1 MSTTTQI
8 TNKWNVDAQITYS
21 IIAFMYYRI
30 KCLHCY
36 CMSFITISDLLK
48 SGSNKNVIMWCFIV
62 ANVPKNKLYTQAKST
77 YRIFILYD
85 LKETF
90 GFLLSR
96 LDDDA

>member
-8 TNKWNVDAQITYS
+8 TNKWSVDTQIAYS

-30 KCLHCY
+30 ECLHCY
-36 CMSFITISDLLK
+36 CIRFRIISDLLR
-48 SGSNKNVIMWCFIV
+48 SSSNNNVIMWCFIV

-77 YRIFILYD
+77 YRIFILHD

>member
-1 MSTTTQI
+1 MSMTTQI

-30 KCLHCY
+30 ECLHCY
-36 CMSFITISDLLK
+36 CICFIAISDLLR
-48 SGSNKNVIMWCFIV
+48 SSSNNDVIMWCFIV

-77 YRIFILYD
+77 YRIFIFHN

-90 GFLLSR
+90 GFL
-96 LDDDA
+96 